1 MNGDLLI
8 VYATRYGST
17 RDAAGLLRDVLKDA
31 GFGTDLR
38 RARDMRTLEG
48 VGAVVLAAPFYIG
61 RLHRD
66 AEAFLAAHREA
77 LAARPTAIAAFGPL
91 GAGKAEDRDQLEAT
105 LGRHPELKPVSA
117 GMFGGSTIRPSSA
130 AWTACWPPCPRAPF
144 TALPPG
150 TIWIEP
156 GSGTGR
162 RSWRVSCG
170 AESARRAWAARNIR
184 HGAS

>member
-17 RDAAGLLRDVLKDA
+17 REAAGLLKDVLAKA

-38 RARDMRTLEG
+38 RARDVRTLEG

-66 AEAFLAAHREA
+66 AEAFLNTHREA

-105 LGRHPELKPVSA
+105 LGRHPGLKPVSA
-117 GMFGGSTIRPSSA
+117 GMFGGVYDPAKLRGLDRLLA
-130 AWTACWPPCPRAPF
+130 
-144 TALPPG
+144 ALPASPLHG
-150 TIWIEP
+150 L
-156 GSGTGR
+156 
-162 RSWRVSCG
+162 
-170 AESARRAWAARNIR
+170 AARDDLDR
-184 HGAS
+184 TGLRLWAEELAGLLRG